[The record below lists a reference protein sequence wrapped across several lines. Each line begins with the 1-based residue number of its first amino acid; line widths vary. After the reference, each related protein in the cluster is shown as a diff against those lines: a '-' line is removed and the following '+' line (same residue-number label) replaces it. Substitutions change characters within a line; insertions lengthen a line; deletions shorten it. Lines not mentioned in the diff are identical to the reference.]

1 MSFAVQFYF
10 DQALEAAVFEL
21 RRVLTA
27 AGVTPT
33 LDHLGDRPH
42 VSASVLPLLDAE
54 AFRSR
59 LEHLS
64 RSLAPFSIALSAL
77 GAFPTAE
84 GVLFLA
90 PAPSASLLRAQR
102 LVHEELLGLGA
113 SPSPYYAPG
122 AWVPHCTI
130 GLDLPTHEVHRAFQ
144 VGLANLRPLSG
155 QVRAIGV
162 IEFRPV
168 KELYGFP
175 LAGTNTT

>member
-10 DQALEAAVFEL
+10 DRALEDAVFEL
-21 RRVLTA
+21 RRALTA

-42 VSASVLPLLDAE
+42 VSASVLALLDA
-54 AFRSR
+54 AVFRSC
-59 LEHLS
+59 LERLS

-84 GVLFLA
+84 GVLFLT
-90 PAPSASLLRAQR
+90 PAPTASLLQAQR

-113 SPSPYYAPG
+113 SPSPYYVPE

-130 GLDLPTHEVHRAFQ
+130 ALDLPTNEVHRAFQ
-144 VGLANLRPLSG
+144 IGLANFRPLSG
-155 QVRAIGV
+155 QVRALGV
-162 IEFRPV
+162 IEFPPV
-168 KELYGFP
+168 KALYGFP
-175 LAGTNTT
+175 LGGTNTT